1 MASSRFLFL
10 KDLIINIH
18 HIQHITRSAE
28 KYVLRMNQENLSGFT
43 LFGSG
48 VIQSESVSI
57 TVEKSKHLEEY
68 EILTKWLAREEQKGS
83 HLM

>member
-10 KDLIINIH
+10 KDIIVNIH
-18 HIQHITRSAE
+18 HIQYITRSAE
-28 KYVLRMNQENLSGFT
+28 KYVLRMNQESLSGFT
-43 LFGSG
+43 PG

-68 EILTKWLAREEQKGS
+68 EILTKWLAHEERKS
-83 HLM
+83 PPLI